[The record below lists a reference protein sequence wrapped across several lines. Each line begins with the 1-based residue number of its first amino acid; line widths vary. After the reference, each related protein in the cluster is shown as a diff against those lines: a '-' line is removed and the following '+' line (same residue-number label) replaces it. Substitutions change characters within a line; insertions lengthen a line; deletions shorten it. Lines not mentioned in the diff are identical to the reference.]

1 MGYFFLNFQI
11 KFDQI
16 FTGDFE
22 ESKKSVEQAR
32 TMKHQIEVGAIET
45 INETQKELEQ
55 ARGGD
60 QECGLRACMVSSPW
74 LLCGVVARLRQSS
87 AGHFLGNSKTEK
99 YCVHVR
105 IAVWTFCS
113 INVIYAERTFPP
125 RCVGEW
131 SPLKLNHRLL
141 LCLLN
146 SGPSAL
152 PPVHPSTPPTPILST
167 HPTSKSNTSN
177 KHK

>member
-1 MGYFFLNFQI
+1 LQEDCLSDVGLPA
-11 KFDQI
+11 
-16 FTGDFE
+16 
-22 ESKKSVEQAR
+22 SAPRLVEQLEQTADALEAQQAS

-87 AGHFLGNSKTEK
+87 AGHFLENSKTEK

-105 IAVWTFCS
+105 IAVLTFCS
-113 INVIYAERTFPP
+113 INVVYVVVFVP
-125 RCVGEW
+125 C
-131 SPLKLNHRLL
+131 
-141 LCLLN
+141 
-146 SGPSAL
+146 
-152 PPVHPSTPPTPILST
+152 ILST
-167 HPTSKSNTSN
+167 RSSACVFCCGFGALFCVW
-177 KHK
+177 